1 MAQVIDRKHF
11 FDSVRKPL
19 FGGALTDRQ
28 VSGMDA
34 IFTEWDARQLTN
46 LGWLADMLKTVYRET
61 GKRMYPS
68 PEIGGEDAAYAP
80 YYGRDFVH
88 TTHKD
93 NYAKFEKIVGVPL
106 VAQPAR
112 IAELDVATTVMFEG
126 MLNGMFTGKA
136 LKHFDYQSDAS
147 IRKAR
152 SIINGDN
159 RYPASKGSGFVD
171 LGAELVWVFKQ
182 FRAALRFMEY
192 VVQEPTEAP
201 MDEPVIFTEP
211 DFSEHPKYAPE
222 PVNAGL
228 QDVELEDFRQ
238 WRKEQQLQQF
248 EAEYKARNTKPVLAS
263 RVTHVVLAGLS
274 ALMFT
279 QFGVELPPET
289 QQIIEFGITAAMG
302 AGAVYFRKIATTF
315 IR

>member
-1 MAQVIDRKHF
+1 MTQVIDRKHF

-46 LGWLADMLKTVYRET
+46 LDWLADMLKTVYRET
-61 GKRMYPS
+61 GRQMYPR
-68 PEIGGEDAAYAP
+68 PEIGGEKAAYAP

-88 TTHKD
+88 TTHKT

-136 LKHFDYQSDAS
+136 LKHFDYPSDAS

-171 LGAELVWVFKQ
+171 LGAELVWLFKQ

-201 MDEPVIFTEP
+201 MDKPVIFT
-211 DFSEHPKYAPE
+211 
-222 PVNAGL
+222 AGL
-228 QDVELEDFRQ
+228 QDEELEDFRQ
-238 WRKEQQLQQF
+238 WRKERQLQQF
-248 EAEYKARNTKPVLAS
+248 EAEYKERNTKPVLAS

>member
-1 MAQVIDRKHF
+1 MIQVIDRKHF

-19 FGGALTDRQ
+19 FGGSLTQRQ

-46 LGWLADMLKTVYRET
+46 LDWLADMLKTVYRET
-61 GKRMYPS
+61 GRQMYPR
-68 PEIGGEDAAYAP
+68 PEIGGEKAAYAP

-88 TTHKD
+88 TTHKT

-171 LGAELVWVFKQ
+171 LGAELVWLFKQ

-201 MDEPVIFTEP
+201 MDKPVIFT
-211 DFSEHPKYAPE
+211 
-222 PVNAGL
+222 AGL
-228 QDVELEDFRQ
+228 QDEELEDFRQ
-238 WRKEQQLQQF
+238 WRKERQLQQF
-248 EAEYKARNTKPVLAS
+248 EAEYKERNTKPVLAS

-279 QFGVELPPET
+279 QFGIELPPET
-289 QQIIEFGITAAMG
+289 QQIIEFGITTAMG

-315 IR
+315 IK